1 MNIVSH
7 NLFKRINAK
16 AAPKQHTIIP
26 SNRKNQRYFSVSSTP
41 RTGFGENAC

>member
-16 AAPKQHTIIP
+16 AAPKQHTMVIV
-26 SNRKNQRYFSVSSTP
+26 NVSSHVQ
-41 RTGFGENAC
+41 R